1 MIIIQLIV
9 AFFNSETV
17 KIVSKHNINASLT
30 ILLLMFRRIK
40 QLSKAKGSAKI
51 LTLQSVSEL

>member
-17 KIVSKHNINASLT
+17 KIVSKHNITASLSM
-30 ILLLMFRRIK
+30 LLLMFRRIK
-40 QLSKAKGSAKI
+40 QQGKAKGSAKM